1 MKRRINMKKVVALFL
16 TLAMTLALLAACGGN
31 SGGAQNNDKQNNGS
45 QNNSAQGGGG
55 SDSEDLP
62 DYELRLASVSVPG
75 NHQTV
80 ALEDAA
86 AKILELTDGHVK
98 ITVYPNSALGDNS
111 IVYGQVMTGDIDMC
125 LGTIVSTYNP
135 GFDALS
141 LPFLA
146 TSYED
151 YAKVYAPGSF
161 MYDYISG
168 LCAENGVTLLGFF
181 NTGFNGIGAQKLPT
195 EDFKTLNDNSK
206 KDTLLRVPPILAYQ
220 RTVEAMN
227 YRTTSIPYADL
238 YSALQSGVADGW
250 IGGSPLVN
258 WDSFRDTIS
267 YFIDNRVINEN
278 MPLCI
283 NAELLASM
291 PEEWQTAITETFN
304 EMAMR
309 VNDERAEQEAKAI
322 QDMKDYGIKVIEPT
336 DEEIEELAG
345 VIREEVWNVMRPELG
360 DDLVDQLCDAYG
372 VAKK

>member
-1 MKRRINMKKVVALFL
+1 MKKFLALIL
-16 TLAMTLALLAACGGN
+16 ALAMAMSLVACGG
-31 SGGAQNNDKQNNGS
+31 SSSKDEAPAAD
-45 QNNSAQGGGG
+45 SAT
-55 SDSEDLP
+55 DELP
-62 DYELRLASVSVPG
+62 TYELRLASVSVPG

-86 AKILELTDGHVK
+86 AKIAELTDGHVQIK
-98 ITVYPNSALGDNS
+98 VYPNSALGDNS

-125 LGTIVSTYNP
+125 LGTIVSSYNT

-151 YAKVYAPGSF
+151 YANVYAEGSF
-161 MYDYISG
+161 MYDYIAG

-181 NTGFNGIGAQKLPT
+181 NTGFNGIGAQTLPT
-195 EDFKTLNDNSK
+195 EDFMTLNDTSK
-206 KDTLLRVPPILAYQ
+206 KDVLIRVPPILAYQ

-278 MPLCI
+278 MPVCI
-283 NAELLASM
+283 NADLLASM
-291 PEEWQTAITETFN
+291 PEEYQTAITETFT

-309 VNDERAEQEAKAI
+309 VNDERAEQEAEALAN
-322 QDMKDYGIKVIEPT
+322 MAEYGITIIAPT
-336 DEEIEELAG
+336 DEEIEALAG
-345 VIREEVWNVMRPELG
+345 IIREEVWNTMRPELG

>member
-1 MKRRINMKKVVALFL
+1 MKKF
-16 TLAMTLALLAACGGN
+16 LAMILSLAMALSLVACGGN
-31 SGGAQNNDKQNNGS
+31 DAPAEEEAPADD
-45 QNNSAQGGGG
+45 AVT
-55 SDSEDLP
+55 EELP
-62 DYELRLASVSVPG
+62 TYELRLASVSVPG

-86 AKILELTDGHVK
+86 AKIAELTDGHVQIK
-98 ITVYPNSALGDNS
+98 VYPNSALGDNS

-125 LGTIVSTYNP
+125 LGTIVSSYNT

-151 YAKVYAPGSF
+151 YAEVYAEGSF
-161 MYDYISG
+161 MYDYIAG

-181 NTGFNGIGAQKLPT
+181 NTGFNGIGAQKLSS
-195 EDFKTLNDNSK
+195 EDFMALNDDSA
-206 KDTLLRVPPILAYQ
+206 KDILLRVPPILAYQ

-278 MPLCI
+278 MPVCI

-291 PEEWQTAITETFN
+291 PEEYQTAITETFT

-309 VNDERAEQEAKAI
+309 VNDERAEQEAQAI
-322 QDMKDYGIKVIEPT
+322 ADMQEYGIKIIEPT
-336 DEEIEELAG
+336 DEEIEELAV
-345 VIREEVWNVMRPELG
+345 VIREKVWNAMRPELG

>member
-1 MKRRINMKKVVALFL
+1 MKK
-16 TLAMTLALLAACGGN
+16 MLALILALVMSLSLVACGGN
-31 SGGAQNNDKQNNGS
+31 DTAAETPADDGAAD
-45 QNNSAQGGGG
+45 
-55 SDSEDLP
+55 EMP
-62 DYELRLASVSVPG
+62 TYELRLASVSVPG

-86 AKILELTDGHVK
+86 AKIAELTDGHVQIK
-98 ITVYPNSALGDNS
+98 VYPNSALGDNS

-125 LGTIVSTYNP
+125 LGTIVSSYNT

-151 YAKVYAPGSF
+151 YAEVYAEGSF
-161 MYDYISG
+161 MYDYIAS
-168 LCAENGVTLLGFF
+168 LCAENGVKLLGFF
-181 NTGFNGIGAQKLPT
+181 NTGFNGSGAQTLPT
-195 EDFKTLNDNSK
+195 EDFATLNDASE
-206 KDTLLRVPPILAYQ
+206 KDVLLRVPPILAYQ

-278 MPLCI
+278 MPVCI

-291 PEEWQTAITETFN
+291 PEEYQTAITETAT

-309 VNDERAEQEAKAI
+309 VNEERAEQEAEAI
-322 QDMKDYGIKVIEPT
+322 ANMQEYGITIIEPT
-336 DEEIEELAG
+336 DEEIEALAS
-345 VIREEVWNVMRPELG
+345 VIREEVWNTMRPELG
-360 DDLVDQLCDAYG
+360 DELVDQLCDAYG

>member
-1 MKRRINMKKVVALFL
+1 MKK
-16 TLAMTLALLAACGGN
+16 MLALILALVMSLSMVACGGN
-31 SGGAQNNDKQNNGS
+31 DAAGEAPADD
-45 QNNSAQGGGG
+45 AAA
-55 SDSEDLP
+55 EELP
-62 DYELRLASVSVPG
+62 TYELRLGSVSVPG

-86 AKILELTDGHVK
+86 EKIAELTDGHVQIK
-98 ITVYPNSALGDNS
+98 VYPNSALGDNS

-125 LGTIVSTYNP
+125 LGTIVSSYNT

-151 YAKVYAPGSF
+151 YAEVYAPGSF

-181 NTGFNGIGAQKLPT
+181 NTGFNGIGAQTLHT
-195 EDFKTLNDNSK
+195 EDFMALNDSSE
-206 KDTLLRVPPILAYQ
+206 KDILLRVPPILAYQ

-278 MPLCI
+278 MPVCI
-283 NAELLASM
+283 NTELLESM
-291 PEEWQTAITETFN
+291 PEEYQTAITETFA

-309 VNDERAEQEAKAI
+309 VNDERAEQEAEAI
-322 QDMKDYGIKVIEPT
+322 ANMKEYGITIIEPT
-336 DEEIEELAG
+336 DEEIEELAV
-345 VIREEVWNVMRPELG
+345 VIREEVWNTMRPELG
-360 DDLVDQLCDAYG
+360 DELVDQLCDAYG

>member
-1 MKRRINMKKVVALFL
+1 MKK
-16 TLAMTLALLAACGGN
+16 MLALILALVMSLSLVACGGN
-31 SGGAQNNDKQNNGS
+31 DTAAETPADDGAAD
-45 QNNSAQGGGG
+45 
-55 SDSEDLP
+55 EMP
-62 DYELRLASVSVPG
+62 TYELRLASVSVPG

-86 AKILELTDGHVK
+86 AKIAELTDGHVQIK
-98 ITVYPNSALGDNS
+98 VYPNSALGDNS

-125 LGTIVSTYNP
+125 LGTIVSSYNT

-151 YAKVYAPGSF
+151 YAEVYAEGSF
-161 MYDYISG
+161 MYDYIAS
-168 LCAENGVTLLGFF
+168 LCAENGVKLLGFF
-181 NTGFNGIGAQKLPT
+181 NTGFNGIGAKTLPT
-195 EDFKTLNDNSK
+195 EYFATLNDASE
-206 KDTLLRVPPILAYQ
+206 KDVLLRVPPILAYQ

-278 MPLCI
+278 MPVCI

-291 PEEWQTAITETFN
+291 PEEYQTAITETFT

-309 VNDERAEQEAKAI
+309 VNEERAEQEAEAI
-322 QDMKDYGIKVIEPT
+322 ANMQEYGITIIEPT
-336 DEEIEELAG
+336 DEEIEALAS
-345 VIREEVWNVMRPELG
+345 VIREEVWNTMRPELG
-360 DDLVDQLCDAYG
+360 DELVDQLCDAYG